1 MVGSLEFLQLRVRCR
16 SSLIAI
22 LDYGSGN
29 LRSAERAFATSGHDV
44 VVTADRKV
52 ALEATGLVIPGVG
65 AFAGFIFTR
74 LPYMEDGNFLVTNVV
89 VLISASTT
97 LVAWLVIKKF
107 VKW

>member
-1 MVGSLEFLQLRVRCR
+1 M
-16 SSLIAI
+16 IAI
-22 LDYGSGN
+22 LDYGFGN
-29 LRSAERAFATSGHDV
+29 VRSAQRAFSRHGIASEITSE
-44 VVTADRKV
+44 TQMCIEAD
-52 ALEATGLVIPGVG
+52 GLVIPGVG

-89 VLISASTT
+89 VLISASST